1 MCFHRPFKCPFSIIA
16 FDDCFWEGP
25 LTAIK
30 HHIENEHNMP
40 YPNIIGCAKHYG
52 EIPCDETSNDIKY
65 KKAILTMGQIFFMVC
80 ILVNNYMYFH
90 VFHVGLRKNSRGYK
104 YKLKVKYQ
112 DRTGGICICTT
123 TDYYSN
129 EVPHILVSNDAIV
142 LPPNFWKKCLDA
154 NNIFSFK
161 VHIFKDVT

>member
-1 MCFHRPFKCPFSIIA
+1 
-16 FDDCFWEGP
+16 
-25 LTAIK
+25 
-30 HHIENEHNMP
+30 MP